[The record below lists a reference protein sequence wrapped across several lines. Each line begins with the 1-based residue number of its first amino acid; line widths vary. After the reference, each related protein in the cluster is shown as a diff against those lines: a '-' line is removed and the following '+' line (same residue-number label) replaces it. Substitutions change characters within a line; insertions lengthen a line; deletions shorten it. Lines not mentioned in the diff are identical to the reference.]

1 MGISARNKLVAKVVS
16 VETGQVN
23 VKVKLKLS
31 EGGELTSVITKD
43 ALNELSLKED
53 DEVIAIIKASDVLI
67 GTEKL
72 SVRNILKGKI
82 IEIIEGMVEAE
93 VKIALNKK
101 DVISSVI
108 TKESVKELSLEKD
121 KEVFA
126 LIKASNVI
134 IGKAF

>member
-1 MGISARNKLVAKVVS
+1 M
-16 VETGQVN
+16 
-23 VKVKLKLS
+23 KLKLS

-67 GTEKL
+67 GTDLKEKL